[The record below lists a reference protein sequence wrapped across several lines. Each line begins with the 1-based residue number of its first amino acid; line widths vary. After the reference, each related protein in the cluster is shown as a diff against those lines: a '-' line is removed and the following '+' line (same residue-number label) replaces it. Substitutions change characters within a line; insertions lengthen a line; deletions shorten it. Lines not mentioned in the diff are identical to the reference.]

1 MPFFFQDAR
10 KKMCADLR
18 HIRSV
23 ETAEDV
29 TKTLVEQFRSDTTM
43 LFNPNYS
50 LYEAHPNGGKS
61 LNCLVLRK
69 SNANKMPILL
79 LILFSQ
85 TFGYSCE
92 KLSKTS
98 RHCECYFPATKDA
111 ISSNIEIVK
120 FNGLHL
126 R

>member
-18 HIRSV
+18 YIGSV

-29 TKTLVEQFRSDTTM
+29 TKTLVEQFRSDMTM

-50 LYEAHPNGGKS
+50 LYEVHPNGGKS

-69 SNANKMPILL
+69 SNANKNANFVINFVLANFWIFM
-79 LILFSQ
+79 
-85 TFGYSCE
+85 
-92 KLSKTS
+92 
-98 RHCECYFPATKDA
+98 
-111 ISSNIEIVK
+111 
-120 FNGLHL
+120 
-126 R
+126 